1 MDRGARYLTII
12 VGTGS
17 GALDN
22 KNYRQGRAFDQF
34 FQLPGVC
41 LGVCR
46 GGGGMLALGIDSHII
61 DHIKPMKTKPHQLC
75 LCSDGYLIS

>member
-1 MDRGARYLTII
+1 MDRGAKYLTII

-34 FQLPGVC
+34 FNCPGYAW
-41 LGVCR
+41 GFA
-46 GGGGMLALGIDSHII
+46 GEGGMLALGIDSHII